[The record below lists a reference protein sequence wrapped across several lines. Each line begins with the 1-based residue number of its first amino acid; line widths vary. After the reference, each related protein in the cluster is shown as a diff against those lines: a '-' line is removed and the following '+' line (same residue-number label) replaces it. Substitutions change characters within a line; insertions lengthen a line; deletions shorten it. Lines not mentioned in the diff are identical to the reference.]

1 MRRCYWGE
9 SFWRLLDKSS
19 FRLLAQRLEHDGTLA
34 NIEKAV
40 RNGLTEYSVADLSI
54 PGLRHFIY
62 KSRAHVQI
70 TAPIYEEPYDNIKE
84 RRRSGLNVLSRSSL
98 LNLVFQVDHTLPNDA

>member
-1 MRRCYWGE
+1 MSIRCVLIG
-9 SFWRLLDKSS
+9 LLI
-19 FRLLAQRLEHDGTLA
+19 QRLEHDGTLA

-54 PGLRHFIY
+54 LGLRHFVY

-70 TAPIYEEPYDNIKE
+70 TTPTYEEPYDDIEE
-84 RRRSGLNVLSRSSL
+84 RRRS
-98 LNLVFQVDHTLPNDA
+98 VFND

>member
-1 MRRCYWGE
+1 MSIRWVLIG
-9 SFWRLLDKSS
+9 LLP
-19 FRLLAQRLEHDGTLA
+19 QRLEHDGTLA

-70 TAPIYEEPYDNIKE
+70 TAPIYEEPYDDIKE
-84 RRRSGLNVLSRSSL
+84 RRRSGFSGLSRSSFL
-98 LNLVFQVDHTLPNDA
+98 KLVSQVDHSLPNNA